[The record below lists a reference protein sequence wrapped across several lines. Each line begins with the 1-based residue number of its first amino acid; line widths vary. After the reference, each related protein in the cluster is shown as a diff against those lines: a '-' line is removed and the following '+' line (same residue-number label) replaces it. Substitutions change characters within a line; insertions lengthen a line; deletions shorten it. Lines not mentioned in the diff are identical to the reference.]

1 MRRAEG
7 ALDFTDE
14 ELVGEARGGSEV
26 AFERLMQRYERLV
39 YRIAVGFTGDPD
51 SALDVSQNVFL
62 RVHAGLAGWR
72 GDGDLRSWIARVTV
86 NEAMNW
92 SRGERRHR
100 VTGLEGEPPADP
112 EPPQENGL
120 WRRETRQVVRRSLD
134 SLSPR
139 QRLAVIL
146 RYFEELPIR
155 DIAAALECSE
165 GVAKNVLFRSLKRM
179 RAALQASSEVLR

>member
-1 MRRAEG
+1 M
-7 ALDFTDE
+7 DFTDE
-14 ELVGEARGGSEV
+14 DLVAEARGGSEV

-72 GDGDLRSWIARVTV
+72 GDGDLRRWIARVTV

-92 SRGERRHR
+92 RRGERRHR
-100 VTGLEGEPPADP
+100 VTGLEGELPANP
-112 EPPQENGL
+112 GEPPQENGL
-120 WRRETRQVVRRSLD
+120 RHRETRQVVRRSLD
-134 SLSPR
+134 SLSPK
-139 QRLAVIL
+139 QRLAVVL

-179 RAALQASSEVLR
+179 RAALLASSEVLR